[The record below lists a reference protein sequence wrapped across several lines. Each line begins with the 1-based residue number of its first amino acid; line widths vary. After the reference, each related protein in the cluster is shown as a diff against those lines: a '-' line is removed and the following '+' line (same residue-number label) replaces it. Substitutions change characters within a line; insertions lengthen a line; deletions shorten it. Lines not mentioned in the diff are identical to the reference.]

1 MMNQKNSKSNQKKS
15 AVIKKNIKNTIKIC
29 YWKCARGIVNKKHLI
44 EDLIKSKSLDVLF
57 IAECDLNNIII
68 DSNMLKIEGY
78 DLIFTNN
85 LAKRDMTRMC
95 AYIKTN
101 RQFNHRSI
109 DEKDFNDIIILECE
123 DKIIAGIY
131 RPFKCH
137 DGESQVTNF
146 ERLIQN
152 LRDMVKKYV
161 SKDVTII
168 GDFNVDYGKMHET
181 TDPQKNIAKILNDF
195 TDDSALKQLIK
206 GITRHRLVG
215 YKNGNKIQTSLL
227 DHLYTTNPQTKLGVY
242 NENMPSSDH
251 NAIGYEFE
259 SKKRDMVT
267 KKQHKFTDAG
277 KTIAKKNFKMHWKI
291 RIYMNFGTM
300 RTQKA

>member
-29 YWKCARGIVNKKHLI
+29 YWNCARGIVNKKHLI

-109 DEKDFNDIIILECE
+109 DEKDFNNIIIL
-123 DKIIAGIY
+123 
-131 RPFKCH
+131 
-137 DGESQVTNF
+137 
-146 ERLIQN
+146 
-152 LRDMVKKYV
+152 
-161 SKDVTII
+161 
-168 GDFNVDYGKMHET
+168 
-181 TDPQKNIAKILNDF
+181 
-195 TDDSALKQLIK
+195 
-206 GITRHRLVG
+206 
-215 YKNGNKIQTSLL
+215 
-227 DHLYTTNPQTKLGVY
+227 
-242 NENMPSSDH
+242 
-251 NAIGYEFE
+251 
-259 SKKRDMVT
+259 
-267 KKQHKFTDAG
+267 
-277 KTIAKKNFKMHWKI
+277 
-291 RIYMNFGTM
+291 
-300 RTQKA
+300 